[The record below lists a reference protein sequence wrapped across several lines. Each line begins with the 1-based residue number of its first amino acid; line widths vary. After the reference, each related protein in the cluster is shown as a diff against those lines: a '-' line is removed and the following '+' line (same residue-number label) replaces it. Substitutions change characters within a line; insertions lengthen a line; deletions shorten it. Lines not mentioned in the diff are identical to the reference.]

1 MDYIRGGNYGIVF
14 IEGEIWKERR
24 KFAMQVFRNFGMGRG
39 LMEEKVESEIE
50 LNPIPI
56 IERTIANAINQ
67 MLFGF
72 AFHSESQN
80 EEYRILKTSLTT
92 FLSLGAS
99 PSVVFGLN
107 FPKIVPKLPY
117 FKQQMNAF
125 RGSYWEM
132 RNYFEKI
139 ITEHKNEFKNRK
151 EDSEAEDYVEAYL
164 QEASKTSSSNF
175 TDLINILIDLWGA
188 GQETTANTCI
198 FSLLYVLNNPKVQE
212 KIHAEL
218 DSVIGSDRMVTL
230 ADKNSLIYVNAFIN
244 EVQRSVNLLPQNLFH
259 KTTKDTKIG
268 EFFIPKNTTIIPQI
282 SMVLLDENIFPE
294 PEKFKPERFIEKNG
308 NLKKFDELIPFSLG
322 KRQCLG
328 EALARMQIYLF
339 VTNFY
344 NQFKISSVDP
354 KCPPSLKKNPG
365 IAIQPTQF
373 TCNIKKRFA

>member
-1 MDYIRGGNYGIVF
+1 M
-14 IEGEIWKERR
+14 
-24 KFAMQVFRNFGMGRG
+24 
-39 LMEEKVESEIE
+39 LSPESEIE

-72 AFHSESQN
+72 AFHTESQN
-80 EEYRILKTSLTT
+80 EEYRILKTALSTSI
-92 FLSLGAS
+92 SLGGS
-99 PSVVFGLN
+99 LSVVFGLN

-117 FKQQMNAF
+117 FKQQMDAF
-125 RGSYWEM
+125 RESYWEM

-139 ITEHKNEFKNRK
+139 ITEHKNELKNRK
-151 EDSEAEDYVEAYL
+151 EDFEAEDYVEAYL

-175 TDLINILIDLWGA
+175 TDDYLINILIDLWGA

-212 KIHAEL
+212 KIHTEL

-244 EVQRSVNLLPQNLFH
+244 EIQRSVNLLPQNLFH
-259 KTTKDTKIG
+259 KTTRDTKIG
-268 EFFIPKNTTIIPQI
+268 EFFIPKNTTVIPQI

-294 PEKFKPERFIEKNG
+294 PEKFKPERFIENNG
-308 NLKKFDELIPFSLG
+308 NLKKFDELIPFSIG

-328 EALARMQIYLF
+328 ESLARMQIYLF

-344 NQFKISSVDP
+344 NQFKISSIDP
-354 KCPPSLKKNPG
+354 KYPPSLKKNPG
-365 IAIQPTQF
+365 FAIQPTQF